1 MLLVCSLAVI
11 SPVTA
16 FAGWQKEGD
25 TYAYYED
32 DGTRVV
38 NAFRKSGNQWFYL
51 DEDGHLL
58 KNCEREIDGKV
69 YVFNERGA
77 VVPSAAKKSGGS
89 KESADSDFS
98 AISSRQQYL
107 NKTANPY
114 MNNKTVQWIN
124 ATCAILTRHNAG
136 NIRAFGGSLK
146 LDGKEENGAEL
157 DKTTREQTRK
167 MLKQSWG
174 VTDRASADEALEE
187 LLDSAKDSGSAWD
200 YSRVES
206 NLGFYYLADY
216 YTEKE
221 ALDQALEV
229 AKEIQECFDSWDDFV
244 DSYLEGYEEAEKLIA
259 CASRNL
265 EHGKAFAEKY
275 GIPKVYGSYGEMMTD
290 SEVEAVYIATP
301 NNLHYENC
309 RMCLEAGKHVLCE
322 KPFTLSTEQA
332 QELFDLA
339 EEKGLFIME
348 AFWIRFLPAY
358 DKLRAMLRDGV
369 IGEVN
374 RITSQFGFVA
384 EGARRERKFKSE
396 LGGGALLDIGIYNLG
411 FFHMITETA
420 PEGFQSEVHMTEYG
434 TDDYSEIELE
444 YPGGCSGHCIQ
455 AIGKQLDRNARI
467 EGGEGVITIAD
478 FQFLQEFTVQ
488 LKDGTSYIVKE
499 PFKINGFEYEIAE
512 TSRCVSRG
520 MCTSDRYTKEDCLA
534 VLRLMDDIRDSWDM
548 IFEAEMEK

>member
-1 MLLVCSLAVI
+1 MKWGILATGTI
-11 SPVTA
+11 A
-16 FAGWQKEGD
+16 RKFAD
-25 TYAYYED
+25 T
-32 DGTRVV
+32 V
-38 NAFRKSGNQWFYL
+38 NHM
-51 DEDGHLL
+51 D
-58 KNCEREIDGKV
+58 
-69 YVFNERGA
+69 
-77 VVPSAAKKSGGS
+77 P
-89 KESADSDFS
+89 
-98 AISSRQQYL
+98 
-107 NKTANPY
+107 
-114 MNNKTVQWIN
+114 
-124 ATCAILTRHNAG
+124 
-136 NIRAFGGSLK
+136 
-146 LDGKEENGAEL
+146 
-157 DKTTREQTRK
+157 
-167 MLKQSWG
+167 
-174 VTDRASADEALEE
+174 
-187 LLDSAKDSGSAWD
+187 
-200 YSRVES
+200 
-206 NLGFYYLADY
+206 
-216 YTEKE
+216 
-221 ALDQALEV
+221 
-229 AKEIQECFDSWDDFV
+229 
-244 DSYLEGYEEAEKLIA
+244 EAEKLIA

-369 IGEVN
+369 IGEVK

-444 YPGGCSGHCIQ
+444 YPGGRSGHCIQ

-467 EGGEGVITIAD
+467 EGSEGVITIAD

>member
-1 MLLVCSLAVI
+1 MKWGILATGTI
-11 SPVTA
+11 A
-16 FAGWQKEGD
+16 RKFAD
-25 TYAYYED
+25 T
-32 DGTRVV
+32 V
-38 NAFRKSGNQWFYL
+38 NHM
-51 DEDGHLL
+51 D
-58 KNCEREIDGKV
+58 
-69 YVFNERGA
+69 
-77 VVPSAAKKSGGS
+77 P
-89 KESADSDFS
+89 
-98 AISSRQQYL
+98 
-107 NKTANPY
+107 
-114 MNNKTVQWIN
+114 
-124 ATCAILTRHNAG
+124 
-136 NIRAFGGSLK
+136 
-146 LDGKEENGAEL
+146 
-157 DKTTREQTRK
+157 
-167 MLKQSWG
+167 
-174 VTDRASADEALEE
+174 
-187 LLDSAKDSGSAWD
+187 
-200 YSRVES
+200 
-206 NLGFYYLADY
+206 
-216 YTEKE
+216 
-221 ALDQALEV
+221 
-229 AKEIQECFDSWDDFV
+229 
-244 DSYLEGYEEAEKLIA
+244 EAEKLIA

-301 NNLHYENC
+301 NNFHYENC

-434 TDDYSEIELE
+434 TDNYSEIELE

-467 EGGEGVITIAD
+467 GIYSTVKRWH
-478 FQFLQEFTVQ
+478 FLYC
-488 LKDGTSYIVKE
+488 KRAI
-499 PFKINGFEYEIAE
+499 
-512 TSRCVSRG
+512 
-520 MCTSDRYTKEDCLA
+520 
-534 VLRLMDDIRDSWDM
+534 
-548 IFEAEMEK
+548 

>member
-1 MLLVCSLAVI
+1 
-11 SPVTA
+11 
-16 FAGWQKEGD
+16 
-25 TYAYYED
+25 
-32 DGTRVV
+32 
-38 NAFRKSGNQWFYL
+38 
-51 DEDGHLL
+51 
-58 KNCEREIDGKV
+58 
-69 YVFNERGA
+69 
-77 VVPSAAKKSGGS
+77 
-89 KESADSDFS
+89 
-98 AISSRQQYL
+98 
-107 NKTANPY
+107 
-114 MNNKTVQWIN
+114 
-124 ATCAILTRHNAG
+124 
-136 NIRAFGGSLK
+136 
-146 LDGKEENGAEL
+146 
-157 DKTTREQTRK
+157 
-167 MLKQSWG
+167 
-174 VTDRASADEALEE
+174 
-187 LLDSAKDSGSAWD
+187 
-200 YSRVES
+200 
-206 NLGFYYLADY
+206 
-216 YTEKE
+216 
-221 ALDQALEV
+221 
-229 AKEIQECFDSWDDFV
+229 
-244 DSYLEGYEEAEKLIA
+244 
-259 CASRNL
+259 
-265 EHGKAFAEKY
+265 
-275 GIPKVYGSYGEMMTD
+275 
-290 SEVEAVYIATP
+290 
-301 NNLHYENC
+301 
-309 RMCLEAGKHVLCE
+309 MCLEAGKHVLCE

-467 EGGEGVITIAD
+467 EGSEGVITIAD

>member
-1 MLLVCSLAVI
+1 MKWGILATGTI
-11 SPVTA
+11 A
-16 FAGWQKEGD
+16 RKFAD
-25 TYAYYED
+25 T
-32 DGTRVV
+32 V
-38 NAFRKSGNQWFYL
+38 NHM
-51 DEDGHLL
+51 D
-58 KNCEREIDGKV
+58 
-69 YVFNERGA
+69 
-77 VVPSAAKKSGGS
+77 P
-89 KESADSDFS
+89 
-98 AISSRQQYL
+98 
-107 NKTANPY
+107 
-114 MNNKTVQWIN
+114 
-124 ATCAILTRHNAG
+124 
-136 NIRAFGGSLK
+136 
-146 LDGKEENGAEL
+146 
-157 DKTTREQTRK
+157 
-167 MLKQSWG
+167 
-174 VTDRASADEALEE
+174 
-187 LLDSAKDSGSAWD
+187 
-200 YSRVES
+200 
-206 NLGFYYLADY
+206 
-216 YTEKE
+216 
-221 ALDQALEV
+221 
-229 AKEIQECFDSWDDFV
+229 
-244 DSYLEGYEEAEKLIA
+244 EAEKLIA

-369 IGEVN
+369 IGEVK

-444 YPGGCSGHCIQ
+444 YPGGCNGHCIQ

-467 EGGEGVITIAD
+467 EGSKGVITIAD

-488 LKDGTSYIVKE
+488 LKDGTSYIIKE

-520 MCTSDRYTKEDCLA
+520 MCISDRYTKEDCLA

>member
-1 MLLVCSLAVI
+1 MKWGILATGTI
-11 SPVTA
+11 A
-16 FAGWQKEGD
+16 RKFAD
-25 TYAYYED
+25 T
-32 DGTRVV
+32 V
-38 NAFRKSGNQWFYL
+38 NHM
-51 DEDGHLL
+51 D
-58 KNCEREIDGKV
+58 
-69 YVFNERGA
+69 
-77 VVPSAAKKSGGS
+77 P
-89 KESADSDFS
+89 
-98 AISSRQQYL
+98 
-107 NKTANPY
+107 
-114 MNNKTVQWIN
+114 
-124 ATCAILTRHNAG
+124 
-136 NIRAFGGSLK
+136 
-146 LDGKEENGAEL
+146 
-157 DKTTREQTRK
+157 
-167 MLKQSWG
+167 
-174 VTDRASADEALEE
+174 
-187 LLDSAKDSGSAWD
+187 
-200 YSRVES
+200 
-206 NLGFYYLADY
+206 
-216 YTEKE
+216 
-221 ALDQALEV
+221 
-229 AKEIQECFDSWDDFV
+229 
-244 DSYLEGYEEAEKLIA
+244 EAEKLIA

-420 PEGFQSEVHMTEYG
+420 PEG
-434 TDDYSEIELE
+434 
-444 YPGGCSGHCIQ
+444 PGGCSGHCIQ

-467 EGGEGVITIAD
+467 EGSEGVITIAD

-520 MCTSDRYTKEDCLA
+520 MWTSDRYTKEDCLA

-548 IFEAEMEK
+548 IVEAEMEK

>member
-1 MLLVCSLAVI
+1 MDRKFFRHIGGMMLLVCSLAVI

-124 ATCAILTRHNAG
+124 ATYAILTRHNAG

-216 YTEKE
+216 YTEK
-221 ALDQALEV
+221 
-229 AKEIQECFDSWDDFV
+229 
-244 DSYLEGYEEAEKLIA
+244 
-259 CASRNL
+259 
-265 EHGKAFAEKY
+265 
-275 GIPKVYGSYGEMMTD
+275 
-290 SEVEAVYIATP
+290 
-301 NNLHYENC
+301 
-309 RMCLEAGKHVLCE
+309 
-322 KPFTLSTEQA
+322 
-332 QELFDLA
+332 
-339 EEKGLFIME
+339 
-348 AFWIRFLPAY
+348 
-358 DKLRAMLRDGV
+358 
-369 IGEVN
+369 
-374 RITSQFGFVA
+374 
-384 EGARRERKFKSE
+384 
-396 LGGGALLDIGIYNLG
+396 
-411 FFHMITETA
+411 
-420 PEGFQSEVHMTEYG
+420 
-434 TDDYSEIELE
+434 
-444 YPGGCSGHCIQ
+444 
-455 AIGKQLDRNARI
+455 
-467 EGGEGVITIAD
+467 
-478 FQFLQEFTVQ
+478 
-488 LKDGTSYIVKE
+488 
-499 PFKINGFEYEIAE
+499 
-512 TSRCVSRG
+512 
-520 MCTSDRYTKEDCLA
+520 
-534 VLRLMDDIRDSWDM
+534 
-548 IFEAEMEK
+548 